1 MDEEYE
7 LDTLLDII
15 LDYVDVNQ
23 KEYAKTVDRLPVCP
37 FRHANP
43 AGNQPTSSRRAVR
56 LLQYFQQTGLGYP
69 LPEHDPERVSPIPFE
84 HWNELGKCYL
94 QQEPI
99 RKGARSFR
107 FRISH

>member
-15 LDYVDVNQ
+15 LNYVDVNQ
-23 KEYAKTVDRLPVCP
+23 KEYAKTVDRLPVCS

-43 AGNQPTSSRRAVR
+43 AQNQPTPPRCAVR

-94 QQEPI
+94 QQCAI
-99 RKGARSFR
+99 RRGARGLG